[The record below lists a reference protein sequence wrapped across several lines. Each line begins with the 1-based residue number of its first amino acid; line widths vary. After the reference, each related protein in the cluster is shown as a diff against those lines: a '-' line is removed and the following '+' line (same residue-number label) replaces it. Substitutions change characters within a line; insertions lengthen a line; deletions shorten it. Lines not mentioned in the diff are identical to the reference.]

1 MRWFQGSLSLLTPT
15 CLVVPI
21 PLTWPPT
28 PSPFHQFLN
37 ASSREISPGHT
48 GREAVS
54 VVVTNVGFG
63 IRQTWAWFLASTF
76 ISHEFLGMLPNPS
89 RPRCPY
95 VYILAQEPSLNC
107 VCPLSWLWLK
117 CLHTERVQSMIFILS
132 FHCVYNPSLFWT
144 LGRFNGSEHDLWGR
158 TPWLSHWLCGL
169 RQVSSLLCLSIKW
182 GYKRVLTT

>member
-1 MRWFQGSLSLLTPT
+1 MLLVLVSEIMEKKHNLLLQCMLYFDVSHTSPLRIFFYLLSFMRWFQGSLSLLTPT

-28 PSPFHQFLN
+28 PSPFHQLLN

-48 GREAVS
+48 GKEAVS
-54 VVVTNVGFG
+54 VMVTNVGFG

-107 VCPLSWLWLK
+107 VCPLSWL
-117 CLHTERVQSMIFILS
+117 
-132 FHCVYNPSLFWT
+132 
-144 LGRFNGSEHDLWGR
+144 
-158 TPWLSHWLCGL
+158 
-169 RQVSSLLCLSIKW
+169 
-182 GYKRVLTT
+182 